1 MASPY
6 NRGIM
11 TGSILPLIYSTPELN
26 EIRLTA
32 HQFLTDYYPVYFEH
46 FGFSRDEMMIVMPDI
61 MRVDVLTGTQ
71 TDDYLPPPKNAF
83 KM

>member
-6 NRGIM
+6 NKGIM
-11 TGSILPLIYSTPELN
+11 TGSMLPLIYNTPELN

-32 HQFLTDYYPVYFEH
+32 HQFLTDYYSKYFKH
-46 FGFSRDEMMIVMPDI
+46 FGLNRDEMLIVMPDI

-71 TDDYLPPPKNAF
+71 TDIYLPAPKNAF

>member
-1 MASPY
+1 MTSAY

-26 EIRLTA
+26 DIRLTA
-32 HQFLTDYYPVYFEH
+32 HQLLVDYYEPYFKH
-46 FGFSRDEMMIVMPDI
+46 FGFSRDEMMIIMPDI
-61 MRVDVLTGTQ
+61 MRVDVLTGTT
-71 TDDYLPPPKNAF
+71 TDNYLPAPKNAF